1 MNDDRGQRNENI
13 CKDVCSYDIVSLI
26 SDFIL
31 YFNVIDDVSDH
42 HIKRII
48 FNLVCF
54 FVILYSRNC
63 TWIKVCSDNMSC
75 TEFKCCDSKDS
86 ASCSYIEDLCA
97 AGHIFL
103 ELTDHE
109 LCCLVHTGSKCCTRV
124 NVKDHFVL
132 IFFFDFFPGWN
143 DQDIIYIELMEKFF
157 PVVDPVLI
165 FCLGFFD
172 RAFSDVH
179 ESTQFFQ
186 CVSYITKNALLVGIF
201 FQIKIQICDPVI
213 CRSVWKNIDKHLLF
227 VLLRQRYFIF
237 NLYAF
242 HAGFCQCGDHDIFYF

>member
-1 MNDDRGQRNENI
+1 
-13 CKDVCSYDIVSLI
+13 
-26 SDFIL
+26 
-31 YFNVIDDVSDH
+31 
-42 HIKRII
+42 
-48 FNLVCF
+48 
-54 FVILYSRNC
+54 
-63 TWIKVCSDNMSC
+63 MSC

-213 CRSVWKNIDKHLLF
+213 CRSFRHDINEHLS
-227 VLLRQRYFIF
+227 FIF
-237 NLYAF
+237 FCERLMVLDLSTLYADL
-242 HAGFCQCGDHDIFYF
+242 CQCADDHVLCFCFCFNGKTIPLHIF